1 MEKSYTDH
9 KIYRLDNIISDT
21 IANKSK
27 SKSKLT
33 KTLFLAACAIASGAM
48 YLSWQYSD
56 SHPSTED
63 AYVRAKIL
71 SVAPQVQGQVVTVE
85 AKDFQAVN
93 KGDLLLK
100 IDARPYL
107 LAVKQAKAAYQLAVQ
122 QHDVAD
128 KQVTEAVAGLDAARS
143 NLTEAQLEYKRIDS
157 LVARKLA
164 SAQDLDTAKNKLANA
179 QASLEQARAS
189 VEKAIANRG
198 EEGAEAAVVQ
208 QAAAQLA
215 QAELNLSYTDITSP
229 VDGIAGEINTHVGS
243 VVSVGQT
250 LFPVIIKDSYW
261 VRANFKET
269 DLTHIKPGME
279 AEVVIDMY
287 PDRVWK
293 ATVEE
298 LSPASGTS
306 FSLMPPE
313 NATGNWVKIKQR
325 FPVRL
330 ALNVPKDAPQLR
342 VGAST
347 EVTVDLQSHTR

>member
-1 MEKSYTDH
+1 M
-9 KIYRLDNIISDT
+9 SDT

-27 SKSKLT
+27 TKSKLT
-33 KTLFLAACAIASGAM
+33 KTLFLAACAIAFGAM

-71 SVAPQVQGQVVTVE
+71 SVAPQVQGQVVAVE

-157 LVARKLA
+157 LVTRKLA

>member
-1 MEKSYTDH
+1 M
-9 KIYRLDNIISDT
+9 SDT

-157 LVARKLA
+157 LVTRKLA

>member
-1 MEKSYTDH
+1 MSDDIAKKS
-9 KIYRLDNIISDT
+9 S
-21 IANKSK
+21 SK
-27 SKSKLT
+27 SKMT
-33 KTLFLAACAIASGAM
+33 KILFLLVCAIAFGAM
-48 YLSWQYSD
+48 YWSWQYSD

-71 SVAPQVQGQVVTVE
+71 SVAPQVQGQVVSVE
-85 AKDFQAVN
+85 AKDFQVIN

-100 IDARPYL
+100 IDSRPYL

-143 NLTEAQLEYKRIDS
+143 NLTEAQVEYKRTDS
-157 LVARKLA
+157 LVKRKLA
-164 SAQDLDTAKNKLANA
+164 SDQDLDTAKNKLANA
-179 QASLEQARAS
+179 QAGLEQARAT

-229 VDGIAGEINTHVGS
+229 VDGIAGEINAHTGS
-243 VVSVGQT
+243 VVSIGQT

-269 DLTHIKPGME
+269 DLTHIKAGMH

-287 PDRVWK
+287 PDVVWDAK
-293 ATVEE
+293 VEQ

-330 ALNVPKDAPQLR
+330 TLEVPEGAPQLR
-342 VGAST
+342 VGASS
-347 EVTVDLQSHTR
+347 EVTVDLKSNAQ

>member
-1 MEKSYTDH
+1 MSDDIAKKS
-9 KIYRLDNIISDT
+9 S
-21 IANKSK
+21 

-33 KTLFLAACAIASGAM
+33 KILFLLVCAIGFGAM
-48 YLSWQYSD
+48 YWSWQYSD

-71 SVAPQVQGQVVTVE
+71 SVAPQVQGQVISVE
-85 AKDFQAVN
+85 AKDFQVVN

-100 IDARPYL
+100 IDSRPYL

-143 NLTEAQLEYKRIDS
+143 NLTEAQLEYKRTNS
-157 LVARKLA
+157 LVKRKLA
-164 SAQDLDTAKNKLANA
+164 SDQDLDTAKNKLANA
-179 QASLEQARAS
+179 QASLEQARAT

-229 VDGIAGEINTHVGS
+229 VDGVAGEINTHTGS
-243 VVSVGQT
+243 VVGIGQT
-250 LFPVIIKDSYW
+250 LFPVIVKDSYW

-269 DLTHIKPGME
+269 DLTHIKAGMQ

-287 PDRVWK
+287 PDVVWDAK
-293 ATVEE
+293 VEE

-330 ALNVPKDAPQLR
+330 TLEVPEGAPQLR
-342 VGAST
+342 VGASS
-347 EVTVDLQSHTR
+347 EVTVDLKSNAQ

>member
-1 MEKSYTDH
+1 MSDDIAKKST
-9 KIYRLDNIISDT
+9 
-21 IANKSK
+21 

-33 KTLFLAACAIASGAM
+33 KILFLLVCVIAFGAM
-48 YLSWQYSD
+48 YWSWQYSD

-71 SVAPQVQGQVVTVE
+71 SVAPQVQGQVISVE
-85 AKDFQAVN
+85 AKDFQVVN

-100 IDARPYL
+100 IDSRPYL

-143 NLTEAQLEYKRIDS
+143 NLTEAQLEYKRTNS
-157 LVARKLA
+157 LVKRKLV
-164 SAQDLDTAKNKLANA
+164 SDQDLDTAKNKLANA
-179 QASLEQARAS
+179 QASLEQARAT

-229 VDGIAGEINTHVGS
+229 VDGIAGEINTHTGS
-243 VVSVGQT
+243 VVGIGQT
-250 LFPVIIKDSYW
+250 LFPVIVKDSYW

-269 DLTHIKPGME
+269 DLTHIKAGMH

-287 PDRVWK
+287 PDVVWDAK
-293 ATVEE
+293 VEE

-330 ALNVPKDAPQLR
+330 TLEVPEGAPQLR
-342 VGAST
+342 VGASS
-347 EVTVDLQSHTR
+347 EVTVDLKSNAQ

>member
-1 MEKSYTDH
+1 M
-9 KIYRLDNIISDT
+9 SDT

-128 KQVTEAVAGLDAARS
+128 KQVTEALAGLDAARS

-157 LVARKLA
+157 LVAHKLA

>member
-1 MEKSYTDH
+1 M
-9 KIYRLDNIISDT
+9 SDT

-33 KTLFLAACAIASGAM
+33 KTLFLAACAIAFGAM

-71 SVAPQVQGQVVTVE
+71 SVAPQVQGQVVAVE
-85 AKDFQAVN
+85 AKDFQSVN

-157 LVARKLA
+157 LVTRKLT

-243 VVSVGQT
+243 VVAVGQT

-330 ALNVPKDAPQLR
+330 ALDVPKDAPQLR

-347 EVTVDLQSHTR
+347 EVTVDLQSHPL

>member
-1 MEKSYTDH
+1 MSDDIAKKS
-9 KIYRLDNIISDT
+9 S
-21 IANKSK
+21 

-33 KTLFLAACAIASGAM
+33 KILFLLVCAIGFGAM
-48 YLSWQYSD
+48 YWSWQYSD

-71 SVAPQVQGQVVTVE
+71 SVAPQVQGQVISVE
-85 AKDFQAVN
+85 AKDFQVVN

-100 IDARPYL
+100 IDSRPYL

-143 NLTEAQLEYKRIDS
+143 NLTEAQLEYKRTNS
-157 LVARKLA
+157 LVKRKLA
-164 SAQDLDTAKNKLANA
+164 SDQDLDTAKNKLANA
-179 QASLEQARAS
+179 QASLEQARAT

-229 VDGIAGEINTHVGS
+229 VDGIAGEINTHTGS
-243 VVSVGQT
+243 VVGIGQT
-250 LFPVIIKDSYW
+250 LFPVIVKGSYW

-269 DLTHIKPGME
+269 DLTHIKAGMH

-287 PDRVWK
+287 PDVVWDAK
-293 ATVEE
+293 VEE

-330 ALNVPKDAPQLR
+330 TLEVPEGAPQLR
-342 VGAST
+342 VGASS
-347 EVTVDLQSHTR
+347 EVTVDLKSNAQ

>member
-1 MEKSYTDH
+1 MSDDIAKKST
-9 KIYRLDNIISDT
+9 
-21 IANKSK
+21 

-33 KTLFLAACAIASGAM
+33 KILFLLVCVIAFGAM
-48 YLSWQYSD
+48 YWSWQYSD

-71 SVAPQVQGQVVTVE
+71 SVAPQVQGQVISVE
-85 AKDFQAVN
+85 AKDFQVVN

-100 IDARPYL
+100 IDSRPYL

-143 NLTEAQLEYKRIDS
+143 NLTEAQLEYKRTNS
-157 LVARKLA
+157 LVKRKLA
-164 SAQDLDTAKNKLANA
+164 SDQDLDTAKNKLANA
-179 QASLEQARAS
+179 QASLEQARAT

-229 VDGIAGEINTHVGS
+229 VDGIAGEINTHTGS
-243 VVSVGQT
+243 VVGIGQT
-250 LFPVIIKDSYW
+250 LFPVIVKDSYW

-269 DLTHIKPGME
+269 DLTHIKAGMH

-287 PDRVWK
+287 PDVVWDAK
-293 ATVEE
+293 VEE

-330 ALNVPKDAPQLR
+330 TVEVPEGAPKLR
-342 VGAST
+342 VGASSK
-347 EVTVDLQSHTR
+347 VTVDLKSNAQ

>member
-1 MEKSYTDH
+1 M
-9 KIYRLDNIISDT
+9 SDT

-347 EVTVDLQSHTR
+347 EVTVDLPSHTR

>member
-1 MEKSYTDH
+1 MSDDIAKKS
-9 KIYRLDNIISDT
+9 S
-21 IANKSK
+21 

-33 KTLFLAACAIASGAM
+33 KILFLLVCAIAFGAM
-48 YLSWQYSD
+48 YWSWQYSD

-71 SVAPQVQGQVVTVE
+71 SVAPQVKGQVVSVE
-85 AKDFQAVN
+85 ARDFQVIN

-100 IDARPYL
+100 IDSRPYL

-128 KQVTEAVAGLDAARS
+128 KQVTEAVAGLDASRS
-143 NLTEAQLEYKRIDS
+143 NLTEAQLEYKRTNS
-157 LVARKLA
+157 LVKRKLA
-164 SAQDLDTAKNKLANA
+164 SDQDLDTAKNKLANA
-179 QASLEQARAS
+179 QAGLEQARAT

-229 VDGIAGEINTHVGS
+229 VDGIAGEISTHVGS
-243 VVSVGQT
+243 VVGIGQT

-269 DLTHIKPGME
+269 DLTHIKAGMH
-279 AEVVIDMY
+279 AQVVIDMY
-287 PDRVWK
+287 PDVVWDAK
-293 ATVEE
+293 VEQ

-330 ALNVPKDAPQLR
+330 TLEVPKGAPQLR
-342 VGAST
+342 VGASS
-347 EVTVDLQSHTR
+347 EVTVDLKSNAQ

>member
-1 MEKSYTDH
+1 MSDDIAKKS
-9 KIYRLDNIISDT
+9 S
-21 IANKSK
+21 SK
-27 SKSKLT
+27 SKMT
-33 KTLFLAACAIASGAM
+33 KILFLLVCAIAFGAM
-48 YLSWQYSD
+48 YWSWQYSD

-71 SVAPQVQGQVVTVE
+71 SVAPQVQGQVVSVE
-85 AKDFQAVN
+85 AKDFQVIN

-100 IDARPYL
+100 IDSRPYL

-143 NLTEAQLEYKRIDS
+143 NLTEAQVEYKRTDS
-157 LVARKLA
+157 LVKRKLA
-164 SAQDLDTAKNKLANA
+164 SDQDLDTAKNKLANA
-179 QASLEQARAS
+179 QAGLEQARAT

-229 VDGIAGEINTHVGS
+229 VDGIAGEINTHTGS
-243 VVSVGQT
+243 VVSIGQT

-269 DLTHIKPGME
+269 DLTHIKAGMH

-287 PDRVWK
+287 PDVVWDAK
-293 ATVEE
+293 VEQ

-330 ALNVPKDAPQLR
+330 TLEVPEGAPQLR
-342 VGAST
+342 VGASS
-347 EVTVDLQSHTR
+347 EVTVDLKSIAQ

>member
-1 MEKSYTDH
+1 MSDDIAKKS
-9 KIYRLDNIISDT
+9 S
-21 IANKSK
+21 

-33 KTLFLAACAIASGAM
+33 KILFLLVCAIAFGAM
-48 YLSWQYSD
+48 YWSWQYSD

-71 SVAPQVQGQVVTVE
+71 SVAPQVKGQVVSVE
-85 AKDFQAVN
+85 ARDFQVIN

-100 IDARPYL
+100 IDSRPYL

-128 KQVTEAVAGLDAARS
+128 KQVTEAVAGLDASRS
-143 NLTEAQLEYKRIDS
+143 NLTEAQLEYKRTNS
-157 LVARKLA
+157 LVKRKLA
-164 SAQDLDTAKNKLANA
+164 SDQDLDTAKNKLANA
-179 QASLEQARAS
+179 QAGLEQARAT

-243 VVSVGQT
+243 VVGIGQT

-269 DLTHIKPGME
+269 DLTHIKAGMH
-279 AEVVIDMY
+279 AQVVIDMY
-287 PDRVWK
+287 PDVVWDAK
-293 ATVEE
+293 VEQ

-330 ALNVPKDAPQLR
+330 TLEVPKGAPQLR
-342 VGAST
+342 VGASS
-347 EVTVDLQSHTR
+347 EVTVDLKSNAQ

>member
-1 MEKSYTDH
+1 M
-9 KIYRLDNIISDT
+9 SDT

-63 AYVRAKIL
+63 AYIRAKIL
-71 SVAPQVQGQVVTVE
+71 SVAPQVQGQVVAVE

-93 KGDLLLK
+93 KGNLLLK

-164 SAQDLDTAKNKLANA
+164 SAQDLDSAKNKLANA

>member
-1 MEKSYTDH
+1 M
-9 KIYRLDNIISDT
+9 SDD
-21 IANKSK
+21 IAKKPS

-33 KTLFLAACAIASGAM
+33 KILFLLVCAIAFGAM
-48 YLSWQYSD
+48 YWSWQYSD

-71 SVAPQVQGQVVTVE
+71 SVAPQVQGQVVSVE
-85 AKDFQAVN
+85 AKDFQVIN

-100 IDARPYL
+100 IDSRPYL

-143 NLTEAQLEYKRIDS
+143 NLTEAQVEYKRTDS
-157 LVARKLA
+157 LVKRKLA
-164 SAQDLDTAKNKLANA
+164 SDQDLDTSKNKLANA
-179 QASLEQARAS
+179 QAGLEQARAT

-229 VDGIAGEINTHVGS
+229 VDGIAGEINTHTGS
-243 VVSVGQT
+243 VVGIGQT
-250 LFPVIIKDSYW
+250 LFPVIVKDSYW

-269 DLTHIKPGME
+269 DLTHIKAGMH

-287 PDRVWK
+287 PDVVWDAK
-293 ATVEE
+293 VEE

-330 ALNVPKDAPQLR
+330 TLEVPEGAPQLR
-342 VGAST
+342 VGASS
-347 EVTVDLQSHTR
+347 EVTVDLKSNAQ

>member
-1 MEKSYTDH
+1 M
-9 KIYRLDNIISDT
+9 SDT

-330 ALNVPKDAPQLR
+330 ALNVPKYAPQLR

>member
-1 MEKSYTDH
+1 MSGD
-9 KIYRLDNIISDT
+9 
-21 IANKSK
+21 IAKHS
-27 SKSKLT
+27 SARSKLV
-33 KTLFLAACAIASGAM
+33 KTLFFTLCVIAFGAM
-48 YLSWQYSD
+48 YWSWQYSD

-71 SVAPQVQGQVVTVE
+71 SVAPQVKGQVVSVDV
-85 AKDFQAVN
+85 KDFQSVN

-100 IDARPYL
+100 IDSRPYL

-143 NLTEAQLEYKRIDS
+143 NLTEAQVEYKRTDS
-157 LVARKLA
+157 LVKRKLA
-164 SAQDLDTAKNKLANA
+164 SDQDLDTAKNKLANA
-179 QASLEQARAS
+179 QASLE
-189 VEKAIANRG
+189 
-198 EEGAEAAVVQ
+198 
-208 QAAAQLA
+208 

-250 LFPVIIKDSYW
+250 LFPVILKDSYW

-269 DLTHIKPGME
+269 DLTHIKPGMH
-279 AEVVIDMY
+279 ADVVIDMY
-287 PDRVWK
+287 PDVVWK
-293 ATVEE
+293 ATVEQ

-330 ALNVPKDAPQLR
+330 ALEVPADAPQLR
-342 VGAST
+342 VGASS
-347 EVTVDLQSHTR
+347 EVTIDLQSSVQ

>member
-1 MEKSYTDH
+1 M
-9 KIYRLDNIISDT
+9 SDT

-143 NLTEAQLEYKRIDS
+143 NLKEAQLEYKRIDS

-269 DLTHIKPGME
+269 DLTHIKAGMA

>member
-1 MEKSYTDH
+1 M
-9 KIYRLDNIISDT
+9 SDT

-269 DLTHIKPGME
+269 DLTHIKAGME

>member
-1 MEKSYTDH
+1 MSDDIAKKS
-9 KIYRLDNIISDT
+9 S
-21 IANKSK
+21 SK
-27 SKSKLT
+27 SKMT
-33 KTLFLAACAIASGAM
+33 KILFLLVCAIAFGAM
-48 YLSWQYSD
+48 YWSWQYSD

-71 SVAPQVQGQVVTVE
+71 SVAPQVQGQVVSVE
-85 AKDFQAVN
+85 AKDFQVIN

-100 IDARPYL
+100 IDSCPYL

-143 NLTEAQLEYKRIDS
+143 NLTEAQVEYKRTDS
-157 LVARKLA
+157 LVKRKLA
-164 SAQDLDTAKNKLANA
+164 SDQDLDTAKNKLANA
-179 QASLEQARAS
+179 QAGLEQARAT

-229 VDGIAGEINTHVGS
+229 VDGIAGEINTHTGS
-243 VVSVGQT
+243 VVSIGQT

-269 DLTHIKPGME
+269 DLTHIKAGMH

-287 PDRVWK
+287 PDVVWDAK
-293 ATVEE
+293 VEQ

-330 ALNVPKDAPQLR
+330 TLEVPEGAPQLR
-342 VGAST
+342 VGASS
-347 EVTVDLQSHTR
+347 EVTVDLKSNAQ

>member
-1 MEKSYTDH
+1 M
-9 KIYRLDNIISDT
+9 SDT

-33 KTLFLAACAIASGAM
+33 KTLFLVACAIASGAM

>member
-1 MEKSYTDH
+1 MSDDIAKKS
-9 KIYRLDNIISDT
+9 S
-21 IANKSK
+21 SK
-27 SKSKLT
+27 SKMT
-33 KTLFLAACAIASGAM
+33 KILFLLVCAIAFGAM
-48 YLSWQYSD
+48 YWSWQYSD

-71 SVAPQVQGQVVTVE
+71 SVAPQVQGQVVSVE
-85 AKDFQAVN
+85 AKDFQVIN

-100 IDARPYL
+100 IDSRPYL

-143 NLTEAQLEYKRIDS
+143 NLTEAQVEYKRTDS
-157 LVARKLA
+157 LVKRKLA
-164 SAQDLDTAKNKLANA
+164 SDQDLDTAKNKLANA
-179 QASLEQARAS
+179 QAGLEQARAT

-229 VDGIAGEINTHVGS
+229 VDGIAGEINTHTGS
-243 VVSVGQT
+243 VVSIGQT

-269 DLTHIKPGME
+269 DLTHIKAGMH

-287 PDRVWK
+287 PDVVWDAK
-293 ATVEE
+293 VEQ

-330 ALNVPKDAPQLR
+330 TLEVPEGAPQLR
-342 VGAST
+342 VGASS
-347 EVTVDLQSHTR
+347 EVTVDLKSNVQ

>member
-1 MEKSYTDH
+1 M
-9 KIYRLDNIISDT
+9 SDT

-128 KQVTEAVAGLDAARS
+128 KQV
-143 NLTEAQLEYKRIDS
+143 TEAQLEYKRIDS

>member
-1 MEKSYTDH
+1 M
-9 KIYRLDNIISDT
+9 SDT
-21 IANKSK
+21 IASKSK

-33 KTLFLAACAIASGAM
+33 KTLFLAACAIASGVM

-164 SAQDLDTAKNKLANA
+164 SAQDLDSAKNKLANA

-269 DLTHIKPGME
+269 DLPHIKPGME

>member
-1 MEKSYTDH
+1 M
-9 KIYRLDNIISDT
+9 SDT

-128 KQVTEAVAGLDAARS
+128 KQVTEAIAGLDAARS

-269 DLTHIKPGME
+269 DLTHIKPGMK

>member
-1 MEKSYTDH
+1 MSDDIAKKS
-9 KIYRLDNIISDT
+9 S
-21 IANKSK
+21 SK
-27 SKSKLT
+27 SKMT
-33 KTLFLAACAIASGAM
+33 KILFLLVCAIAFGAM
-48 YLSWQYSD
+48 YWSWQYSD

-71 SVAPQVQGQVVTVE
+71 SVAPQVQGQVVSVE
-85 AKDFQAVN
+85 AKDFQVIN

-100 IDARPYL
+100 IDSRPYL

-143 NLTEAQLEYKRIDS
+143 NLTEAQVEYKRTDS
-157 LVARKLA
+157 LVKRKLA
-164 SAQDLDTAKNKLANA
+164 SDQDLDTAKNKLANA
-179 QASLEQARAS
+179 QAGLEQARAT

-229 VDGIAGEINTHVGS
+229 VDGIAGEVNIHTGS
-243 VVSVGQT
+243 VVSIGQT

-269 DLTHIKPGME
+269 DLTHIKAGMH

-287 PDRVWK
+287 PDVVWDAK
-293 ATVEE
+293 VEQ

-330 ALNVPKDAPQLR
+330 TLEVPEGAPQLR
-342 VGAST
+342 VGASS
-347 EVTVDLQSHTR
+347 EVTVDLKSNAQ

>member
-1 MEKSYTDH
+1 MSDDIAKKS
-9 KIYRLDNIISDT
+9 S
-21 IANKSK
+21 

-33 KTLFLAACAIASGAM
+33 KILFLLVCVIAFGAM
-48 YLSWQYSD
+48 YWSWQYSD

-71 SVAPQVQGQVVTVE
+71 SVAPQVQGQVISVE
-85 AKDFQAVN
+85 AKDFQVVN

-100 IDARPYL
+100 IDSRPYL

-143 NLTEAQLEYKRIDS
+143 NLTEAQLEYKRTNS
-157 LVARKLA
+157 LVKRKLA
-164 SAQDLDTAKNKLANA
+164 SDQDLDTAKNKLANA
-179 QASLEQARAS
+179 QASLEQARAT

-229 VDGIAGEINTHVGS
+229 VDGIAGEINTHTGS
-243 VVSVGQT
+243 VVGIGQT
-250 LFPVIIKDSYW
+250 LFPVIVKDSYW

-269 DLTHIKPGME
+269 DLTHIKAGMH

-287 PDRVWK
+287 PDVVWDAK
-293 ATVEE
+293 VEE

-330 ALNVPKDAPQLR
+330 TLEVPEGAPQLR
-342 VGAST
+342 VGASS
-347 EVTVDLQSHTR
+347 EVTVDLKSNAQ

>member
-1 MEKSYTDH
+1 M
-9 KIYRLDNIISDT
+9 SDT

-100 IDARPYL
+100 VDARPYL

>member
-1 MEKSYTDH
+1 M
-9 KIYRLDNIISDT
+9 SDD
-21 IANKSK
+21 IAKKPS

-33 KTLFLAACAIASGAM
+33 KILFLLVCAIGFGAM
-48 YLSWQYSD
+48 YWSWQYSD

-71 SVAPQVQGQVVTVE
+71 SVAPQVQGQVISVE
-85 AKDFQAVN
+85 AKDFQVVN

-100 IDARPYL
+100 IDSRPYL

-143 NLTEAQLEYKRIDS
+143 NLTEAQLEYKRTNS
-157 LVARKLA
+157 LVKRKLA
-164 SAQDLDTAKNKLANA
+164 SDQDLDTAKNKLANA
-179 QASLEQARAS
+179 QASIEQARAT

-229 VDGIAGEINTHVGS
+229 VDGIAGEINTHTGS
-243 VVSVGQT
+243 VVGIGQT
-250 LFPVIIKDSYW
+250 LFPVIVKDSYW

-269 DLTHIKPGME
+269 DLTHIKAGMH

-287 PDRVWK
+287 PDVVWDAK
-293 ATVEE
+293 VEE

-330 ALNVPKDAPQLR
+330 TLEVPEGAPQLR
-342 VGAST
+342 VGASS
-347 EVTVDLQSHTR
+347 EVTVDLKSNAQ

>member
-1 MEKSYTDH
+1 M
-9 KIYRLDNIISDT
+9 SDT

-269 DLTHIKPGME
+269 DLTHIKPGMK

>member
-1 MEKSYTDH
+1 M
-9 KIYRLDNIISDT
+9 SDT

>member
-1 MEKSYTDH
+1 M
-9 KIYRLDNIISDT
+9 SDT

-33 KTLFLAACAIASGAM
+33 KTLFLAACAIAFGAM

-71 SVAPQVQGQVVTVE
+71 SVAPQVQGQVVAVE

-157 LVARKLA
+157 LVTRKLA

-243 VVSVGQT
+243 VVAVGQT

-269 DLTHIKPGME
+269 DLTSIRPGME

-330 ALNVPKDAPQLR
+330 ALDVPKDAPQLR

-347 EVTVDLQSHTR
+347 EVTVDLQSLPL

>member
-1 MEKSYTDH
+1 MSDDIAKKS
-9 KIYRLDNIISDT
+9 S
-21 IANKSK
+21 

-33 KTLFLAACAIASGAM
+33 KILFLLVCAIGFGAM
-48 YLSWQYSD
+48 YWSWQYSD

-71 SVAPQVQGQVVTVE
+71 SVAPQVQGQVISVE
-85 AKDFQAVN
+85 AKDFQVVN

-100 IDARPYL
+100 IDSRPYL

-143 NLTEAQLEYKRIDS
+143 NLTEAQLEYKRTNS
-157 LVARKLA
+157 LVKRKLA
-164 SAQDLDTAKNKLANA
+164 SDQDLDTVKNKLANA
-179 QASLEQARAS
+179 QASLEQARAT

-229 VDGIAGEINTHVGS
+229 VDGIAGEINTHTGS
-243 VVSVGQT
+243 VVGIGQT
-250 LFPVIIKDSYW
+250 LFPVIVKDSYW

-269 DLTHIKPGME
+269 DLTHIKAGMH

-287 PDRVWK
+287 PDVVWDAK
-293 ATVEE
+293 VEE

-330 ALNVPKDAPQLR
+330 TLEVPEGAPQLR
-342 VGAST
+342 VGASS
-347 EVTVDLQSHTR
+347 EVTVDLKSNAQ

>member
-1 MEKSYTDH
+1 MSDDIAKKS
-9 KIYRLDNIISDT
+9 S
-21 IANKSK
+21 

-33 KTLFLAACAIASGAM
+33 KILFLLVCAIGFGAM
-48 YLSWQYSD
+48 YWSWQYSD

-71 SVAPQVQGQVVTVE
+71 SVAPQVQGQVISVE
-85 AKDFQAVN
+85 AKDFQVVN

-100 IDARPYL
+100 IDSRPYL

-143 NLTEAQLEYKRIDS
+143 NLTEAQLEYKRTNS
-157 LVARKLA
+157 LVKRKLA
-164 SAQDLDTAKNKLANA
+164 SDQDLDTAKNKLANA
-179 QASLEQARAS
+179 QASLEQARAT

-198 EEGAEAAVVQ
+198 EEGVEAAVVQ

-229 VDGIAGEINTHVGS
+229 VDGIAGEINTHTGS
-243 VVSVGQT
+243 VVGIGQT
-250 LFPVIIKDSYW
+250 LFPVIVKDSYW

-269 DLTHIKPGME
+269 DLTHIKAGMH

-287 PDRVWK
+287 PDVVWDAK
-293 ATVEE
+293 VEE

-330 ALNVPKDAPQLR
+330 TLEVPEGAPQLR
-342 VGAST
+342 VGASS
-347 EVTVDLQSHTR
+347 EVTVDLKSNAQ

>member
-1 MEKSYTDH
+1 M
-9 KIYRLDNIISDT
+9 SDT

-71 SVAPQVQGQVVTVE
+71 SVAPQVQGQVMTVE

-128 KQVTEAVAGLDAARS
+128 KQVTEALAGLDAARS

>member
-1 MEKSYTDH
+1 MSDDIAKKS
-9 KIYRLDNIISDT
+9 S
-21 IANKSK
+21 SK
-27 SKSKLT
+27 SKMT
-33 KTLFLAACAIASGAM
+33 KILFLLVCAIAFGAM
-48 YLSWQYSD
+48 YWSWQYSD

-71 SVAPQVQGQVVTVE
+71 SVAPQVQGQVVSVE
-85 AKDFQAVN
+85 AKDFQVIN

-100 IDARPYL
+100 IDSRPYL
-107 LAVKQAKAAYQLAVQ
+107 LAVKQAKAAYQLVVQ

-143 NLTEAQLEYKRIDS
+143 NLTEAQVEYKRTDS
-157 LVARKLA
+157 LVKRKLA
-164 SAQDLDTAKNKLANA
+164 SDQDLDTAKNKLANA
-179 QASLEQARAS
+179 QAGLEQARAT

-229 VDGIAGEINTHVGS
+229 VDGIAGEINTHTGS
-243 VVSVGQT
+243 VVSIGQT

-269 DLTHIKPGME
+269 DLTHIKAGMH

-287 PDRVWK
+287 PDVVWDAK
-293 ATVEE
+293 VEQ

-330 ALNVPKDAPQLR
+330 TLEVPEGAPQLR
-342 VGAST
+342 VGASS
-347 EVTVDLQSHTR
+347 EVTVDLKSNAQ

>member
-1 MEKSYTDH
+1 M
-9 KIYRLDNIISDT
+9 SDD
-21 IANKSK
+21 IAKHS
-27 SKSKLT
+27 SARSKLV
-33 KTLFLAACAIASGAM
+33 KTLFFTLCVIAFSAM
-48 YLSWQYSD
+48 YWSWQYSD

-71 SVAPQVQGQVVTVE
+71 SVAPQVKGQVVSVD
-85 AKDFQAVN
+85 AKDFQSVN

-100 IDARPYL
+100 IDSRPYL

-143 NLTEAQLEYKRIDS
+143 NLTEAQVEYKRTDS
-157 LVARKLA
+157 LVKRKLA
-164 SAQDLDTAKNKLANA
+164 SDQDLDTAKNKLANA
-179 QASLEQARAS
+179 QASLEQARAT

-198 EEGAEAAVVQ
+198 EEGVEAAVVQ

-250 LFPVIIKDSYW
+250 LFPVILKGSYW

-269 DLTHIKPGME
+269 DLTHIKAGMH
-279 AEVVIDMY
+279 ADVVIDMY
-287 PDRVWK
+287 PDVVWK
-293 ATVEE
+293 ATVEQ

-330 ALNVPKDAPQLR
+330 ALEVPADAPQLR
-342 VGAST
+342 VGASS
-347 EVTVDLQSHTR
+347 EVTIDLQSSVQ

>member
-1 MEKSYTDH
+1 M
-9 KIYRLDNIISDT
+9 SDT

-330 ALNVPKDAPQLR
+330 ALNVPQDAPQLR